1 MTRLDKLALL
11 LYLCVAVSIGFMDHR
26 SRRFP
31 DHPVTKYIPG
41 VLDGSY
47 GAPAIYRPLSPLI
60 IHGFIRTTGW
70 PPLIA
75 FLVLRLVVVY
85 LALCAI
91 HWYLRWWFRDG
102 TALGGTL
109 GIAAFLPLTFTNSW
123 AHPDSFPE
131 LVIMAV
137 GCRLVAMRRDGL
149 FVLTL
154 GVGML
159 NRETAA
165 FLAVLWA
172 IERLRRER
180 SAATWLRLAGIGALC
195 VGIYGGLR
203 LARGYQAYDV
213 FMLWQNLALLKPLPS
228 GFDPYVRVVGYFWL
242 VLLAVPAAIALSGLR
257 RSGTPRFF
265 VSGAVA
271 SAVML
276 AVAFTIAAIAE
287 SRVLLPV
294 VPMLA
299 PAVVWGL
306 RPDESSLLV
315 RERR

>member
-11 LYLCVAVSIGFMDHR
+11 LYVCVAISVGFMDHR

-47 GAPAIYRPLSPLI
+47 GAPAIYRPLSPLV
-60 IHGFIRTTGW
+60 IHAFTRVTGW

-75 FLVLRLVVVY
+75 FLVLRLAAVF

-91 HWYLRWWFRDG
+91 HWYLRWWFHDG
-102 TALGGTL
+102 TALGATL
-109 GIAAFLPLTFTNSW
+109 GIAALLPLTFTNSW

-137 GCRLVAMRRDGL
+137 GCRLVAMRRDAL

-154 GVGML
+154 AIGML

-172 IERLRRER
+172 VDRLRQHR
-180 SAATWLRLAGIGALC
+180 SAATWRRLVGIAALC
-195 VGIYGGLR
+195 AVIYAGLR
-203 LARGYQAYDV
+203 VARGYQGYDV
-213 FMLWQNLALLKPLPS
+213 FMLWQNLALLKPLPA

-242 VLLAVPAAIALSGLR
+242 LLLAVPAGIAVSGLR
-257 RSGTPRFF
+257 RPGTPGFFLSGTIA
-265 VSGAVA
+265 SGL
-271 SAVML
+271 ML
-276 AVAFTIAAIAE
+276 AVALAIAAIAE
-287 SRVLLPV
+287 SRVLLPII
-294 VPMLA
+294 PMLA

-306 RPDESSLLV
+306 RPEEQLLV
-315 RERR
+315 PRRR